1 MNDLDLTPSQYKL
14 LLDQEMWMK
23 DVGAKYTRERTRM
36 DAADDIRKR
45 FPTEQLAK
53 DALDEW
59 GGDPV
64 LYKIYDKKSIEYA
77 KYMNKERSKKKTK
90 PPTRKCKCSK

>member
-1 MNDLDLTPSQYKL
+1 MNDVDLTPSQYKL
-14 LLDQEMWMK
+14 LLDQEEWMK
-23 DVGAKYTRERTRM
+23 DVGAKYTRERTRY

-53 DALDEW
+53 LAIDTY

-64 LYKIYDKKSIEYA
+64 VAEIY
-77 KYMNKERSKKKTK
+77 SKKAITLAKEMNRERKGKKNK
-90 PPTRKCKCSK
+90 PVKRCNCK